1 MCYIYILF
9 SIYTYSIYLYE
20 VNYKQKSIY
29 SNIHKISV
37 RFIDYGSDQS
47 EIRDKKLLA
56 ACGYLV

>member
-1 MCYIYILF
+1 M
-9 SIYTYSIYLYE
+9 YSIYLHE

-47 EIRDKKLLA
+47 EIRDKKLLV